1 MLRDIIERFAGRYEI
16 WRDEQRAER
25 EAADGNPYRRWLW
38 IICAFLAWDIYKFV
52 ALHQFDWRSVQ
63 FSLLSIVFLLTY
75 FLSPRRAWLVFL
87 IVGVIAIVE
96 SPSVYAINP
105 FAASRY
111 RDRHV
116 VSGAKSDPGD
126 AKVLADQVR
135 TDRHNHRPVAARP
148 FADEAA

>member
-1 MLRDIIERFAGRYEI
+1 MLHEIIERFAGRYEI

-38 IICAFLAWDIYKFV
+38 IICAFLAWDIYKFA

-75 FLSPRRAWLVFL
+75 FLSPRRVWLMFL

-105 FAASRY
+105 LRYPPRVRLISALAYSALGVGAFFYGFVIRRRYEAYYAQRQAS
-111 RDRHV
+111 
-116 VSGAKSDPGD
+116 S
-126 AKVLADQVR
+126 
-135 TDRHNHRPVAARP
+135 
-148 FADEAA
+148 